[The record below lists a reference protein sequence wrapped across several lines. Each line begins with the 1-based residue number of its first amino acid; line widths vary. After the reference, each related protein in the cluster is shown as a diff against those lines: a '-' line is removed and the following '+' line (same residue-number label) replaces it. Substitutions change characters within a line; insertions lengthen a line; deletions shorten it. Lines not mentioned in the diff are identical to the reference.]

1 MTRNTTMEIKESKF
15 VMSNTD
21 HRLCPPPVLPEFAF
35 IGRSNVGKSSL
46 INMLTQRKNLARIS
60 VQPGKTQL
68 INHFLIDDRWYL
80 VDLPGYGYAKVS
92 KKSRAQWQRMID
104 GYLTHRINLM
114 CTFILVD
121 LRIEPQANDQ
131 EMIDKFGANQWPF
144 ALVFTKAD
152 KLKPAEV
159 TTNYELYRQS
169 LLERWE
175 ELPPMFI
182 TSAEKAT
189 GRDEV
194 LAFIDESRQFFDAE
208 AIARTLGNR

>member
-1 MTRNTTMEIKESKF
+1 MEIKESKF
-15 VMSNTD
+15 VTSNTD
-21 HRLCPPPVLPEFAF
+21 QRMCPPPVLPEFAF

-80 VDLPGYGYAKVS
+80 VDLPGYCYAKVS

-159 TTNYELYRQS
+159 TANYELYRQS

>member
-1 MTRNTTMEIKESKF
+1 MEIKESKF
-15 VMSNTD
+15 VTSNTD
-21 HRLCPPPVLPEFAF
+21 QRMCPPPVLPEFAF

-159 TTNYELYRQS
+159 TANYELYRQS

>member
-1 MTRNTTMEIKESKF
+1 MEMKESKF
-15 VMSNTD
+15 VTSNTD
-21 HRLCPPPVLPEFAF
+21 QRMCPPPVLPEFAF

-159 TTNYELYRQS
+159 TANYELYRQS

>member
-21 HRLCPPPVLPEFAF
+21 HRMCPPPVLPEFAF

-159 TTNYELYRQS
+159 TANYELYRQS

-208 AIARTLGNR
+208 AVARTLGNR

>member
-1 MTRNTTMEIKESKF
+1 MEIKESKF
-15 VMSNTD
+15 VTSNTD
-21 HRLCPPPVLPEFAF
+21 QRMCPPPVLPEFAF

>member
-1 MTRNTTMEIKESKF
+1 MEIKESKF

-21 HRLCPPPVLPEFAF
+21 HRMCPPPVLPEFAF

>member
-21 HRLCPPPVLPEFAF
+21 HRMCPPPVLPEFAF

>member
-21 HRLCPPPVLPEFAF
+21 HRMCPPPVLPEFAF

-159 TTNYELYRQS
+159 TANYELYRQS

>member
-1 MTRNTTMEIKESKF
+1 
-15 VMSNTD
+15 MSNTD
-21 HRLCPPPVLPEFAF
+21 HRMCPPPVLPEFAF

>member
-1 MTRNTTMEIKESKF
+1 MEIKESKF
-15 VMSNTD
+15 VTSNTD
-21 HRLCPPPVLPEFAF
+21 QRMCPPPVLPEFAF

-68 INHFLIDDRWYL
+68 NNHFLIDDRWYL

-159 TTNYELYRQS
+159 TANYELYRQS

>member
-1 MTRNTTMEIKESKF
+1 MEIKDSKF

-159 TTNYELYRQS
+159 TSNYELYRQS

-194 LAFIDESRQFFDAE
+194 LAFIDKTRQLFDAE
-208 AIARTLGNR
+208 AAARDFGNR